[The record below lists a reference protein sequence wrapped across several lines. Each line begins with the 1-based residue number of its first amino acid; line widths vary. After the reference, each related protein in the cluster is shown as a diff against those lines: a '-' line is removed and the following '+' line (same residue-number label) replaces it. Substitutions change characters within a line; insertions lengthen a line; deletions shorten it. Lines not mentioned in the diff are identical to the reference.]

1 VDRNLTRVRAWLDAT
16 PLSSLALAIMR
27 EATGRTE
34 PIEQIVP
41 MRAARLAPTAR
52 VAFWSMAA
60 GAGTSTTAALV
71 AQRSA
76 AAGHAPLLVDLDR
89 WVPSLALRASID
101 AATIRD
107 VLVQPDHE
115 AELVSRWGA
124 VPFMPGSPELHA
136 DFDADRIVTA
146 LARLAG
152 SRALVLDLGAG
163 AGAVD
168 DPITRT
174 LTRFVLVTGATA
186 SQLQAAFCA
195 RPVLRD
201 IRPPVG
207 LVVTGVTHEDA
218 SVIASRVGLPLLA
231 AIPEDAYL
239 ARDEFAARAPT
250 MRAIDALV
258 RAL

>member
-1 VDRNLTRVRAWLDAT
+1 MDRDLTRVRAWLDAT
-16 PLSSLALAIMR
+16 PLSTLALAIMR

-41 MRAARLAPTAR
+41 VRAARLAPTAR

-115 AELVSRWGA
+115 TELVSRWGA

-136 DFDADRIVTA
+136 DFDADRIVTV
-146 LARLAG
+146 LAQHAG

-163 AGAVD
+163 GGAMD
-168 DPITRT
+168 DPITRS
-174 LTRFVLVTGATA
+174 LTRFVLVSGATA

-195 RPVLRD
+195 RPLLRD

-218 SVIASRVGLPLLA
+218 SIIASRVGLPLLA

>member
-1 VDRNLTRVRAWLDAT
+1 MTRVRAWLDAT
-16 PLSSLALAIMR
+16 PLSSLALAVMR

-34 PIEQIVP
+34 PIAQIVP
-41 MRAARLAPTAR
+41 VRAARLAPTAR
-52 VAFWSMAA
+52 VGFWSMAA

-76 AAGHAPLLVDLDR
+76 AGGHPPLLVDLDR

-107 VLVQPDHE
+107 VLVQPDRE
-115 AELVSRWGA
+115 MEMVSRWGA

-136 DFDADRIVTA
+136 DFDAERMAAV
-146 LARLAG
+146 LARLAA
-152 SRALVLDLGAG
+152 SRALVLDLGTGPG
-163 AGAVD
+163 ALD

-174 LTRFVLVTGATA
+174 LTRLVMVTAGSA

-195 RPVLRD
+195 RPLLRD

-207 LVVTGVTHEDA
+207 LVVTGVAHEDA
-218 SVIASRVGLPLLA
+218 MLIASRVGLPLLA

-250 MRAIDALV
+250 MRAIDALL